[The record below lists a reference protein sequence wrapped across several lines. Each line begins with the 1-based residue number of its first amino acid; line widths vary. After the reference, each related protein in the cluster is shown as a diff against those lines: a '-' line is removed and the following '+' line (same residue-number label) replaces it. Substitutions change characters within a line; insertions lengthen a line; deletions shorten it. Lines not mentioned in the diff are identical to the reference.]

1 MKKMMTLFSILTISS
16 TVFAKNLE
24 CNISI
29 LKASSGGLMPAEKTI
44 SLKETLIQGNR
55 LDLAKCSNTIVS
67 NLKLNLCGIEDSEA
81 VGVYTAELLIDEN
94 KSQPSDAFAFTSATG
109 LFANSKKGEG
119 KLVRLNSQDGL
130 SPVFVKK
137 MTDANL
143 NFTDYKG
150 GDSLQ
155 IDEDVAAAFKKG
167 VLTDS
172 DIVSISIESCHIK

>member
-16 TVFAKNLE
+16 TVFAKNIE

-29 LKASSGGLMPAEKTI
+29 LKAASGGLMPAEKTI
-44 SLKETLIQGNR
+44 TLKETPIQGNR
-55 LDLAKCSNTIVS
+55 LDLAKCSTTIVS
-67 NLKLNLCGIEDSEA
+67 DLKLSLCGIEDSEA
-81 VGVYTAELLIDEN
+81 IGVFNAELMLDEN
-94 KSQPSDAFAFTSATG
+94 STQEPDAFAFTSAG
-109 LFANSKKGEG
+109 ALFANSKKGEG
-119 KLVRLNSQDGL
+119 KLVRLNSQAAL

-137 MTDANL
+137 MHAAKLD
-143 NFTDYKG
+143 FTDYKG

-172 DIVSISIESCHIK
+172 DIVSISIESCRIK